1 MRMKVNGREYWL
13 QDEGEGQALI
23 LLHGFTGRTST
34 FDSITSRFE
43 KSYRLIKVD
52 LPGHGKTGSIGMITM
67 ERFCRDLKS
76 MLDQLGLEKV
86 SLLGYSLGGRT
97 ALSFAMLY
105 PEYVDRL
112 ILESASPGLP
122 TTEEQLAR
130 QAKDK
135 GLSEKLLEEGVE
147 SFVDFWESLPLFYSQ
162 QTLPDE
168 MKKALRE
175 ERLSQTAKGLSES
188 LLGMGTG
195 HQPSWWDQLPSLKC
209 PVLLVTGEEDEKF
222 QRINRDM
229 AERFSQA
236 THQVV
241 QDAGHT
247 VHLENPGIFAKIV
260 DGFMI
265 K

>member
-1 MRMKVNGREYWL
+1 MKVNGREYWVE
-13 QDEGEGQALI
+13 DEGEGQALL
-23 LLHGFTGRTST
+23 LLHGFTGRAST

-43 KSYRLIKVD
+43 NSYRLIKVD
-52 LPGHGKTGSIGMITM
+52 LPGHGKTGSIGRITM
-67 ERFCRDLKS
+67 ERFCLDLKAL
-76 MLDQLGLEKV
+76 LDQQGLEKV

-97 ALSFAMLY
+97 ALSFAVLY

-122 TTEEQLAR
+122 TTEEQLSR

-135 GLSEKLLEEGVE
+135 GLSEKLMEEGIE
-147 SFVDFWESLPLFYSQ
+147 SFVDFWGSIPLFDSQ
-162 QTLPDE
+162 RKLPNDV
-168 MKKALRE
+168 KKALRE
-175 ERLSQTAKGLSES
+175 ERLSQTAEGLSES

-195 HQPSWWDQLPSLKC
+195 HQPSWWNQLSSLKC
-209 PVLLVTGEEDEKF
+209 PVLLVTGEEDAKF
-222 QRINRDM
+222 RSINREM
-229 AERFSQA
+229 ADRFTHA
-236 THQVV
+236 THRVV
-241 QDAGHT
+241 KDAGHT

>member
-1 MRMKVNGREYWL
+1 MKVNGREYWL

>member
-1 MRMKVNGREYWL
+1 M
-13 QDEGEGQALI
+13 
-23 LLHGFTGRTST
+23 
-34 FDSITSRFE
+34 TSRLE

-52 LPGHGKTGSIGMITM
+52 LPGHGKTGSIGRVTM
-67 ERFCRDLKS
+67 ERFCRDLKAL
-76 MLDQLGLEKV
+76 LDQQGLEKV

-122 TTEEQLAR
+122 TTEEQLSR

-135 GLSEKLLEEGVE
+135 GLSEKLMEEGIE
-147 SFVDFWESLPLFYSQ
+147 SFVDFWESIPLFDSQ
-162 QTLPDE
+162 RKLPNDV
-168 MKKALRE
+168 KKALRE
-175 ERLSQTAKGLSES
+175 VRLSQTAGGLSES

-195 HQPSWWDQLPSLKC
+195 HQPSWWDRLSSLKC
-209 PVLLVTGEEDEKF
+209 PVLLVTGEEDTKF
-222 QRINRDM
+222 RSINREM
-229 AERFSQA
+229 AERCPRA
-236 THQVV
+236 THRVV
-241 QDAGHT
+241 KDAGHT

>member
-1 MRMKVNGREYWL
+1 MRMKVNGREYWVE
-13 QDEGEGQALI
+13 DEGEGQALL

-43 KSYRLIKVD
+43 KPFRLLKVD
-52 LPGHGKTGSIGMITM
+52 LPGHGRTGSIGIVTM
-67 ERFCRDLKS
+67 ERFCRDLKAI
-76 MLDQLGLEKV
+76 LDQLGLEKV

-105 PEYVDRL
+105 PEYVDGL

-135 GLSEKLLEEGVE
+135 GLSEKLMEEGVE
-147 SFVDFWESLPLFYSQ
+147 SFVDFWESLPLFDSHQ
-162 QTLPDE
+162 SLPDDVE
-168 MKKALRE
+168 KALRE
-175 ERLSQTAKGLSES
+175 ERLSQTANGLSES

-195 HQPSWWDQLPSLKC
+195 HQPSWWDQLSSLKC

-222 QRINRDM
+222 RNINRDM
-229 AERFSQA
+229 AERFTRA
-236 THQVV
+236 THRVV
-241 QDAGHT
+241 ENAGHT

>member
-1 MRMKVNGREYWL
+1 MRMKVNEREYWVE
-13 QDEGEGQALI
+13 DEGEGEVLV

-43 KSYRLIKVD
+43 NSYRFLKVD
-52 LPGHGKTGSIGMITM
+52 LPGHGKTGAIGVVTM
-67 ERFCRDLKS
+67 ERFCRDLKA

-105 PEYVDRL
+105 PEYVIRL

-122 TTEEQLAR
+122 TTEEQLSR

-135 GLSEKLLEEGVE
+135 GLSEKLMEEGIE
-147 SFVDFWESLPLFYSQ
+147 SFVNLWESLPLFETQ
-162 QTLPDE
+162 QFLPDDVA
-168 MKKALRE
+168 KTLRE
-175 ERLSQTAKGLSES
+175 ERLSQTAEGLSES

-222 QRINRDM
+222 QRINKDM
-229 AERFSQA
+229 AEHFSQA
-236 THQVV
+236 AHRVV
-241 QDAGHT
+241 KGAGHT